1 MTAPTTRPRPDSF
14 VIPTT
19 ICFRAADGSTP
30 AGPSPRRRKAY
41 EEVLLEWVDLRSQG
55 LTYREI
61 GERYG
66 YSHERVRQLIGHV
79 PYVRRPP
86 ESVKL
91 ARRITSWLE
100 GQGVVP
106 LPELLEAFDLTETQ
120 YHELVRVHRD
130 VPRHLVIRG
139 ERDRR
144 NQYSDEDIL
153 AALREVW
160 TRPGLD
166 LGPTFSHEDYSRHRT
181 PGQPSVALVNN
192 RFRGWRAAC
201 LAADIPAGKPP
212 RSTYERDYDPAQLL
226 AGVRRYLRH
235 AERLGERPTY
245 LGYERFQKGD
255 PTLACGSTVRNRL
268 REVGI
273 ETWPRIVTAAQHHVL
288 AA

>member
-1 MTAPTTRPRPDSF
+1 
-14 VIPTT
+14 
-19 ICFRAADGSTP
+19 
-30 AGPSPRRRKAY
+30 
-41 EEVLLEWVDLRSQG
+41 
-55 LTYREI
+55 
-61 GERYG
+61 
-66 YSHERVRQLIGHV
+66 
-79 PYVRRPP
+79 
-86 ESVKL
+86 VKL
-91 ARRITSWLE
+91 ARRITVWLE

-144 NQYSDEDIL
+144 NQYSDEDVL

-166 LGPTFSHEDYSRHRT
+166 LGPTFSHEDYNRHRT
-181 PGQPSVALVNN
+181 PGQPSVPLVSN
-192 RFRGWRAAC
+192 RFGGWRAAC
-201 LAADIPAGKPP
+201 LGAGIPAGKRP
-212 RSTYERDYDPAQLL
+212 RRAYRRDFDPAQLL

-235 AERLGERPTY
+235 AERVGERPTY

-255 PTLACGSTVRNRL
+255 PTLASGSTVRNRL

-273 ETWPRIVTAAQHHVL
+273 ETWPRIINAAQRHAL